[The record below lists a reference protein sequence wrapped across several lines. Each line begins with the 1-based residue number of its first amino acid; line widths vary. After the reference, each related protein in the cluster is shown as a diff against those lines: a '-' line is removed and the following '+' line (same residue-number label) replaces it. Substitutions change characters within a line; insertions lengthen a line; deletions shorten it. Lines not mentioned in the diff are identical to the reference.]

1 MGDRAAKN
9 ALFDQL
15 AVVAKALG
23 SGRRAEMVDV
33 LAQGS
38 RTVDE
43 LAAEIDQ
50 SVANTSHHLQVLARA
65 GLVAGR
71 RDGTRVHYRLT
82 SDRVGELWAA
92 ARDVAARH
100 VAGFDGL
107 AEAYLGPHEDI
118 ATLTRDELVSRLDQG
133 TVTVLD
139 VRPRAEYEAGHIPG
153 AVSVEPERLYEEMPR
168 VPRDA
173 DVVAYCRGSYC
184 AFAGEAVR
192 ALRADGVRASRLED
206 GFPEWRRSGLPVE
219 ASEQPPRR
227 PAESRSRQ
235 VV

>member
-9 ALFDQL
+9 DLFDSL
-15 AVVAKALG
+15 SLVAKALG
-23 SGRRAEMVDV
+23 SGRRAELVDV

-43 LAAEIDQ
+43 LAAEIGQ
-50 SVANTSHHLQVLARA
+50 SVANTSQHLQVLARA
-65 GLVAGR
+65 GLVTGR

-92 ARDVAARH
+92 VRDVAARH
-100 VAGFDGL
+100 VAGFDDL
-107 AEAYLGPHEDI
+107 AEAYLGPHDDI
-118 ATLTRDELVSRLDQG
+118 ATVTRAELASRLEG
-133 TVTVLD
+133 GAVTVLD

-153 AVSVEPERLYEEMPR
+153 AVSVDPERLYEEVRR

-173 DVVAYCRGSYC
+173 EVVAYCRGSYC
-184 AFAGEAVR
+184 AFATEAVR
-192 ALRADGVRASRLED
+192 ALRADGVRAGRLEG

-219 ASEQPPRR
+219 TSEPTPRR
-227 PAESRSRQ
+227 AAEQGSRQ
-235 VV
+235 VA